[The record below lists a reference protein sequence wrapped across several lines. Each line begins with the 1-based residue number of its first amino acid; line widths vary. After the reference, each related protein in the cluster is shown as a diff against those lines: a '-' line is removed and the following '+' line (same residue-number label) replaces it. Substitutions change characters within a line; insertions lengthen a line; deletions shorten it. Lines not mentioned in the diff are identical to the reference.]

1 MCAPTI
7 TTDIWVPT
15 YYTPVIEEPRKEVP
29 DYIPDLPDRTLKYVR
44 PPYTMIDLPAP
55 VPDYIPDLPDRT
67 LKYVRPPYTM
77 IDVPAVPEF
86 VVIVK
91 RSVVAPLHL
100 APIIL
105 PSPIVQ
111 VENTPYVP
119 VLPERHKNVSRN
131 VFIPYDTI
139 ATPDYVPDLPDR
151 TLKYVRPPPPMID
164 VPVPEIVVNRSQW
177 RRVPISDSV
186 PSRGKGDTFFRPS
199 SKVVYKAEKK

>member
-1 MCAPTI
+1 
-7 TTDIWVPT
+7 
-15 YYTPVIEEPRKEVP
+15 
-29 DYIPDLPDRTLKYVR
+29 
-44 PPYTMIDLPAP
+44 
-55 VPDYIPDLPDRT
+55 
-67 LKYVRPPYTM
+67 M
-77 IDVPAVPEF
+77 IDVPAVPDIP
-86 VVIVK
+86 VIVK
-91 RSVVAPLHL
+91 RSVVPPRNL